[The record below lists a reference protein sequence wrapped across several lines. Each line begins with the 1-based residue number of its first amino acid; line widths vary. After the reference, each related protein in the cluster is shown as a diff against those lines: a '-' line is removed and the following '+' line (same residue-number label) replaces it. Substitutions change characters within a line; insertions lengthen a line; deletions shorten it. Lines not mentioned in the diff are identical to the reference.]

1 MYTLVI
7 QPFRNSRKGSTVK
20 NKLLT
25 FAGALALLALL
36 GHFYAKPLLASV
48 AALVRDVDNGAL
60 QPVNFRIQVYE
71 SSADAS
77 ATVEGPTVPA
87 GKRLVV
93 EDVSVFG
100 FIPSSTALTGVWLVN
115 HGGTANY
122 LLVNPETGERSVST
136 DGSSSQYGY
145 NRTVKIYYD
154 PGDVIEIQIF
164 RDSLTPGTPI
174 PTSTFLVNVY
184 VHGYYV
190 NVP

>member
-1 MYTLVI
+1 
-7 QPFRNSRKGSTVK
+7 VK

-60 QPVNFRIQVYE
+60 QPVNFKITVNDP
-71 SSADAS
+71 SADAS

-100 FIPSSTALTGVWLVN
+100 LIPSSTALTGVWLVN
-115 HGGTANY
+115 QGGTNY

-136 DGSSSQYGY
+136 DGSLSQYGY
-145 NRTVKIYYD
+145 NRPAKIYYD
-154 PGDVIEIQIF
+154 PGDVVQIQIF

-174 PTSTFLVNVY
+174 PTGIFLVNVY